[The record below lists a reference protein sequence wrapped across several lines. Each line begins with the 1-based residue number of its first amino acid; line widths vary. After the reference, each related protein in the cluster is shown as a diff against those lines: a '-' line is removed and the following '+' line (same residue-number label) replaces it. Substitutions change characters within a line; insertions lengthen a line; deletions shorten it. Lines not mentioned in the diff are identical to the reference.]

1 VFYLPP
7 DALRATVDIFYE
19 RLIVDERVMFFFEGV
34 SVSHL
39 KRHQYKFLSVAFTE
53 VPADMDLYQIML
65 DKHAR
70 LFLQYGLSDAHFDIV
85 AGHLVATLQQL
96 HVPENLIGE
105 VFNILGPLPLLL
117 TEQHLP
123 PTQKRSNNKFQR
135 FNLMHNYEKKQKN
148 NYKSIIH
155 VILPSY
161 RPNYVSN

>member
-1 VFYLPP
+1 
-7 DALRATVDIFYE
+7 
-19 RLIVDERVMFFFEGV
+19 MFFFEGV

-105 VFNILGPLPLLL
+105 VFNILGPLRAAFVDGAALAA
-117 TEQHLP
+117 
-123 PTQKRSNNKFQR
+123 NA
-135 FNLMHNYEKKQKN
+135 KKK
-148 NYKSIIH
+148 
-155 VILPSY
+155 
-161 RPNYVSN
+161 

>member
-1 VFYLPP
+1 MLLSIVAINIVKLVISVVLFTHLPYLTPQCSLFRVYLPP

-105 VFNILGPLPLLL
+105 VFNILGPLRAAFVDGAALAA
-117 TEQHLP
+117 
-123 PTQKRSNNKFQR
+123 NA
-135 FNLMHNYEKKQKN
+135 KKK
-148 NYKSIIH
+148 
-155 VILPSY
+155 
-161 RPNYVSN
+161 